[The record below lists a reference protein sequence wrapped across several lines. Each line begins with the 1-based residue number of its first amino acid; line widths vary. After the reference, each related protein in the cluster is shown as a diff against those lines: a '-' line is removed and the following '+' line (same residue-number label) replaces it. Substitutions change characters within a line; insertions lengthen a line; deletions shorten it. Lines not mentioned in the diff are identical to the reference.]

1 MTTQINNE
9 NKKLNFSNEREQSQA
24 CLNSAEHEK
33 NQGRKVLNVPN
44 KREQN
49 QTCLDSAEREGL
61 RPKGNVP
68 NLRFPEFE
76 GEWEE
81 ERLADIADLY
91 KGTGISKDQLSDD
104 GEPCILYGE
113 LYTKYKSETIRE
125 VISKTNID
133 NTKLVRSKANDVII
147 PCSGETAEDIATA
160 RCVLNGNILL
170 GGDLNIIR
178 LHGYDGAF
186 MSYQLNGKRKYDIA
200 KVAQGVSVVHLYGEH
215 LKGVKTINPCLEEQK
230 KIASLLA
237 LLDERISTQSKIIE
251 DLKRLKSAIIDYA
264 INSLYTDFAKFGSLY
279 EMAGEGG
286 TPTTSNA
293 SFYDNGKIPFIKIDD
308 LKQKCLTENKDFITE
323 LGLQRSS
330 AWLVPTHSI
339 LFSNGATIGE
349 ISITT
354 YPVCTKQGILGIVPK
369 QNIDVEFLYY
379 FMSSSYF
386 KKAVSRIV
394 TEGTMKT
401 AYLKDIN
408 NIRCPIPIKEK
419 QQDIAKMPSALNSKI
434 DFEQSILKLFGSQ
447 KQYLLRQM
455 FM

>member
-1 MTTQINNE
+1 M
-9 NKKLNFSNEREQSQA
+9 
-24 CLNSAEHEK
+24 
-33 NQGRKVLNVPN
+33 
-44 KREQN
+44 
-49 QTCLDSAEREGL
+49 
-61 RPKGNVP
+61 
-68 NLRFPEFE
+68 
-76 GEWEE
+76 
-81 ERLADIADLY
+81 Y

-186 MSYQLNGKRKYDIA
+186 MSYQLNGRRKYDIA

-230 KIASLLA
+230 EIAKLLS
-237 LLDERISTQSKIIE
+237 LLDERIATQNKIIE
-251 DLKRLKSAIIDYA
+251 DLKKLKSAIIDYA
-264 INSLYTDFAKFGSLY
+264 INSLDTDFAKFGSLY

-308 LKQKCLTENKDFITE
+308 LKQKYLTENKDFITE

-408 NIRCPIPIKEK
+408 NILCPIPTKEK
-419 QQDIAKMPSALNSKI
+419 QQEIAKMPSTLNSKI
-434 DFEQSILKLFGSQ
+434 DFEQSILKLFCSQ

-455 FM
+455 FI